1 MANDMLTDLLRRRS
15 RGQSRVKTLT
25 EKRRGLQTDSSFNPT
40 VGGGNVQGMQGMVSP
55 TAAAVNWGGVLEK
68 GAGAYKSSSLDK
80 QLEKAE
86 QEAEDTEFELANEI
100 YQSTLKD
107 DPEGAKLIRMAQMGV
122 PGAEQALANH
132 IAPKT
137 QSMAVLMQAVTSGSL
152 DPSMAREVAGQFGVS
167 PDTAE
172 RAAKYAMESKQRLEE
187 QKFQQKA
194 ALRAMTSGG
203 SGGSRSGKL
212 SFQEYQALDPQSKA
226 EYDRFAGVGGRNA
239 KQDGMTPGERNVRA
253 KNLIELDNTIMEG
266 EQQIVKGEELKSV
279 MDDPDTFG
287 PKQKLSQTMSEFQNP
302 IIGNIGIS
310 MRSKGVAMLEDFV
323 LSEVLDRMAKLGG
336 SDSNEELRK
345 MRASLPSAMN
355 NQEAAKAL
363 FDSVQLWQKKTQEK
377 IKARRQKLQSGEFFD
392 VTNDPAK
399 PTGQIEILE
408 ILD

>member
-1 MANDMLTDLLRRRS
+1 MANDILTDLLRRRS

-100 YQSTLKD
+100 YQSTLKE

-226 EYDRFAGVGGRNA
+226 EYDRFAGVGGRNV
-239 KQDGMTPGERNVRA
+239 KQDGMTPGQANVAA
-253 KNLIELDNTIMEG
+253 KEVVKSEEKIRTGQVNVM
-266 EQQIVKGEELKSV
+266 KGEELRKY
-279 MDDPDTFG
+279 MEDPATFG
-287 PKQKLSQTMSEFQNP
+287 GQQKTAQALSEFQNP
-302 IIGNIGIS
+302 IIGGIGTA
-310 MRSKGVAMLEDFV
+310 MRSKGVALLESYVNDK
-323 LSEVLDRMAKLGG
+323 VLDMMSQLGG

-345 MRASLPSAMN
+345 MRSVLPSAMN
-355 NQEAAKAL
+355 NQETAKAL
-363 FDSVQLWQKKTQEK
+363 YEDVLRFQKRKLQEEREYQEK
-377 IKARRQKLQSGEFFD
+377 LRSGAFFGPQGE
-392 VTNDPAK
+392 PAK